1 MSRRDLIDLLVTAR
15 GAAGLT
21 QAQLAALCKVSSQQV
36 SRWER
41 GTAVPGRKVLPR
53 LAEVL
58 RLPERDLYVAAVEA
72 SQQETRQVRR
82 QANDVIATVNR
93 FAETYQAFH
102 AAYEQIGL
110 DVQQLIIELAAL
122 KADVAEIKQA
132 VHRLP
137 PADRR
142 PGRT

>member
-15 GAAGLT
+15 GATGLT

-41 GTAVPGRKVLPR
+41 GSAVPGRKVLPR

-58 RLPERDLYVAAVEA
+58 RLAERDLYVAAVEA

-82 QANDVIATVNR
+82 GANELIATMER
-93 FAETYQAFH
+93 FVETYQAFH
-102 AAYEQIGL
+102 AAYEQIGIQ
-110 DVQQLIIELAAL
+110 VQQVVDELAAV

-137 PADRR
+137 ADRR

>member
-21 QAQLAALCKVSSQQV
+21 QAQLAALCQVSSQQV

-58 RLPERDLYVAAVEA
+58 RLAERDLYVAAVEA

-82 QANDVIATVNR
+82 GANELIATMER
-93 FAETYQAFH
+93 FVETYQAFH
-102 AAYEQIGL
+102 AAYEQIGIQ
-110 DVQQLIIELAAL
+110 VQQVVDELAAV

-137 PADRR
+137 ADRR